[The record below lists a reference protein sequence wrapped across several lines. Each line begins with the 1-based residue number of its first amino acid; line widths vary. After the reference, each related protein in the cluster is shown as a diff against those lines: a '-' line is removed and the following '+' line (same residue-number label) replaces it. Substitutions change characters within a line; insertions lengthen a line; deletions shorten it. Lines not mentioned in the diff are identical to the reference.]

1 VAIVIAWLQS
11 VTYRLG
17 TRQQIGQEKV
27 QRTLDN
33 LIMPGVDPGGPGC
46 LPGLDLPPP
55 PKIPSNRAKR

>member
-1 VAIVIAWLQS
+1 MIAWLQS

-33 LIMPGVDPGGPGC
+33 LIMPGVD
-46 LPGLDLPPP
+46 LPPP